1 MRAYRKRPA
10 LLVYVSDHGETL
22 YDDPAHPEQFGHGG
36 RPSVEQADVPFAV
49 MLTPAFRETYPELS
63 QRLFAARFRPIST
76 AWLTNTLT
84 LTVGIRTR
92 YFR

>member
-1 MRAYRKRPA
+1 M
-10 LLVYVSDHGETL
+10 
-22 YDDPAHPEQFGHGG
+22 
-36 RPSVEQADVPFAV
+36 EQADVPFAV

-92 YFR
+92 YSDERYNFFGRQFAPPRPRTTDGEGGPLSFPPVKEKRVQ